1 MTTPGERGWD
11 KFVAQDAKHPP
22 HRLILRCLGPRHSD
36 RGETH
41 ENEGSM
47 DWNAQLDWSEEV
59 FAMLVIL
66 PPPLILIAI
75 LWLVAPRF
83 YRRRG
88 PRIGNE

>member
-1 MTTPGERGWD
+1 
-11 KFVAQDAKHPP
+11 
-22 HRLILRCLGPRHSD
+22 
-36 RGETH
+36 
-41 ENEGSM
+41 M

-88 PRIGNE
+88 PRIRNE